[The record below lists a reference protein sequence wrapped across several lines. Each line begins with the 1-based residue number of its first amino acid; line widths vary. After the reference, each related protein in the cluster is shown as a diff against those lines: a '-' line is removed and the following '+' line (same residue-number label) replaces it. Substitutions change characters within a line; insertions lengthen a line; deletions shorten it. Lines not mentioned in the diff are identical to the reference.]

1 LTKDAGRQ
9 NVGAGLPQREG
20 VLDGAGSLRLSSCER
35 VIEVNTMTA
44 KNEGR
49 LVTEQLEQMIK
60 LLGSLRSSIAS
71 GVPRDLVAEVRDDI
85 QSLTS
90 AVQILSRT
98 LKRRSKN
105 RTYKRAVKKK

>member
-1 LTKDAGRQ
+1 M
-9 NVGAGLPQREG
+9 GAGLPQREG

-98 LKRRSKN
+98 LKRRSEN

>member
-1 LTKDAGRQ
+1 M
-9 NVGAGLPQREG
+9 
-20 VLDGAGSLRLSSCER
+20 DGAGSLRLSSCER

-98 LKRRSKN
+98 LKRRSEN